1 MTEFVPR
8 RTHLRG
14 KFPANREIY
23 REFYENRAV
32 WQKLA
37 RKNAAKSVSCRTIP
51 YKMKQGINSRR
62 TGNLLSRAGNLQRL
76 AGNCPPCA
84 GISPELSRF
93 PHSVVET
100 LTLVISRRHTSS
112 SRMIDNSF
120 QCSFPTCSRSLCR
133 ASCGRQLVLR
143 GNPRTNARPCRRP
156 VCPGSPESPRRPAPC
171 PTSAGGPA
179 RRTQARLEAA
189 AAQEKRRLRREV
201 GSRVSAHHGPGE
213 ATLTPLILVRI
224 QVPQPRN

>member
-1 MTEFVPR
+1 MQFSDLLAELVP
-8 RTHLRG
+8 
-14 KFPANREIY
+14 
-23 REFYENRAV
+23 
-32 WQKLA
+32 
-37 RKNAAKSVSCRTIP
+37 SVLWPSIGP
-51 YKMKQGINSRR
+51 Q
-62 TGNLLSRAGNLQRL
+62 
-76 AGNCPPCA
+76 
-84 GISPELSRF
+84 
-93 PHSVVET
+93 
-100 LTLVISRRHTSS
+100 
-112 SRMIDNSF
+112 
-120 QCSFPTCSRSLCR
+120 
-133 ASCGRQLVLR
+133 

-224 QVPQPRN
+224 Q

>member
-1 MTEFVPR
+1 MARPSRHDYDALHLVEAR
-8 RTHLRG
+8 R
-14 KFPANREIY
+14 AREIY

-120 QCSFPTCSRSLCR
+120 RCSFPTAEERRSITRTFSTAKSRTSVETR
-133 ASCGRQLVLR
+133 TWIQQASGL
-143 GNPRTNARPCRRP
+143 A
-156 VCPGSPESPRRPAPC
+156 AH
-171 PTSAGGPA
+171 
-179 RRTQARLEAA
+179 RRT
-189 AAQEKRRLRREV
+189 V
-201 GSRVSAHHGPGE
+201 
-213 ATLTPLILVRI
+213 
-224 QVPQPRN
+224 

>member
-1 MTEFVPR
+1 MADEPVSGEPVCGANSLLTGNLTGNFTKIGPFGETLPR
-8 RTHLRG
+8 
-14 KFPANREIY
+14 
-23 REFYENRAV
+23 
-32 WQKLA
+32 Q
-37 RKNAAKSVSCRTIP
+37 NAAESVSCRTIP

-84 GISPELSRF
+84 GSSPVLSRF

-143 GNPRTNARPCRRP
+143 GNARPCR
-156 VCPGSPESPRRPAPC
+156 RRPAPC

-179 RRTQARLEAA
+179 RRTPARLEAA
-189 AAQEKRRLRREV
+189 AGQEKRRLRREV

-224 QVPQPRN
+224 P

>member
-1 MTEFVPR
+1 MSAIRPHREITPR
-8 RTHLRG
+8 RPDWLADEPVSG
-14 KFPANREIY
+14 EPVCGANSLLTGNLTGNFTKIGPFGETLPR
-23 REFYENRAV
+23 
-32 WQKLA
+32 Q
-37 RKNAAKSVSCRTIP
+37 NAAESVSCRTIP
-51 YKMKQGINSRR
+51 YKMKQGINSRQ

-143 GNPRTNARPCRRP
+143 ETRGRTRGRVADQFAQVVLRAHAGQHRVQRPPEGRHAAPRPGLKPRPPKKNA
-156 VCPGSPESPRRPAPC
+156 G
-171 PTSAGGPA
+171 
-179 RRTQARLEAA
+179 
-189 AAQEKRRLRREV
+189 
-201 GSRVSAHHGPGE
+201 
-213 ATLTPLILVRI
+213 
-224 QVPQPRN
+224 